1 MFRHEPRGIALLLP
15 LALVGLFTL
24 ATVASAQKKVR
35 VEAREFSPPNLSL
48 LAEPRVITACEG
60 SSSAI
65 VHLNARA
72 TSNYQISYRWT
83 SNAGRISGNG
93 ATVTWD
99 LSGLQPGYYKAYVDV
114 DTGSGDEACQAF
126 AYTAVLVNRCPP
138 PPPVCP
144 NVAIECPDRVVVNEP
159 LTFRSTVSGG
169 SNVRQTYNWTV
180 SHGSILDGQGTD
192 TIHVD
197 TTGLAGQS
205 VTATLSMG
213 GYNLDCSATCTV
225 QFPVPVECKK
235 FDEFP
240 SIAYNDIKARLDN
253 YAIELQNDPTAT
265 AYVIVYPG
273 VRGRPGEVPKNT
285 TRIVDYL
292 VNSRGINAQRIVTLV
307 GPPRDVLLVELWLCP
322 QGAKPPAGDR

>member
-1 MFRHEPRGIALLLP
+1 MFRHEFRGIASLVP
-15 LALVGLFTL
+15 LALAGLLTL
-24 ATVASAQKKVR
+24 ATVASAQTKVR
-35 VEAREFSPPNLSL
+35 VEAREFTPPNLSL

-65 VHLNARA
+65 VQLNARA
-72 TSNYQISYRWT
+72 TSNYPISYRWT
-83 SNAGRISGNG
+83 SNAGRISGDG

-99 LSGLQPGYYKAYVDV
+99 LSGLQPGYYKAYVAV

-126 AYTAVLVNRCPP
+126 ASTAILVNRCAPP
-138 PPPVCP
+138 PPACP
-144 NVAIECPDRVVVNEP
+144 GVGIACPDRVVVNEP

-169 SNVRQTYNWTV
+169 SNVRQTYNWIV
-180 SHGSILDGQGTD
+180 SAGHILDGQGTD
-192 TIHVD
+192 TINVD

-205 VTATLSMG
+205 ITATLSMG

-225 QFPVPVECKK
+225 QFPVPIECKK

-240 SIAYNDIKARLDN
+240 GIAYNDMKARLDK
-253 YAIELQNDPTAT
+253 YAIELQNDSTAT

-273 VRGRPGEVPKNT
+273 LRARPGEVAKTT

-292 VNSRGINAQRIVTLV
+292 VNSSGTNAQRIVTLV
-307 GPPRDVLLVELWLCP
+307 GPPRDALLVELWLSP
-322 QGAKPPAGDR
+322 QGAKPPFVDR